1 MNSLRRKLLLSI
13 ITIISIFGV
22 AIFGSDSAFARPI
35 TNPGEMGVPKI
46 IREELVRKCEGWH
59 FFNGNV
65 PYHRGGNRMLTTNW
79 ISSDESGSTVVSSF
93 DYSQE
98 YKVEITGKLYFN
110 TAMINCS
117 GTTQSHRLANVKI
130 HSSQY

>member
-46 IREELVRKCEGWH
+46 IREEL
-59 FFNGNV
+59 F
-65 PYHRGGNRMLTTNW
+65 
-79 ISSDESGSTVVSSF
+79 VSA
-93 DYSQE
+93 
-98 YKVEITGKLYFN
+98 KVGTFL
-110 TAMINCS
+110 TAMNPILEL
-117 GTTQSHRLANVKI
+117 TL
-130 HSSQY
+130 